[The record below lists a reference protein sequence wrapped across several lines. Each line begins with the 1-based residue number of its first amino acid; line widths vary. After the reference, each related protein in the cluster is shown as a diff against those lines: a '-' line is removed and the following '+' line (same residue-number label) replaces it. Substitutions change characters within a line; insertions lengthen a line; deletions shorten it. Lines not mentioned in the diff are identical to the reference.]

1 MGLQVGGGR
10 GVGWRQSGP
19 QSDRLGNTEIHL
31 AYSSR
36 LRKRRGNTPAEFQV
50 KDGPFTAKRE
60 TPRYLRSRGCR
71 ESKHTFLGMGPGVEL
86 IRTEKP
92 GEPRGAPA
100 GGVISRAVSE
110 AGSGSGGKNKKIP
123 LNWKQL
129 LLLGPSAAIRGRSVA
144 TVKIRN
150 GQQ

>member
-19 QSDRLGNTEIHL
+19 QSNRLGNTEIHL

-50 KDGPFTAKRE
+50 KDGPFTATRE
-60 TPRYLRSRGCR
+60 TPRDLRSRGCR

-110 AGSGSGGKNKKIP
+110 AGSGSGGKNK
-123 LNWKQL
+123 
-129 LLLGPSAAIRGRSVA
+129 
-144 TVKIRN
+144 
-150 GQQ
+150 